1 MKVFKELAQELAS
14 QPLTSIKFRIKIT
27 CIRLEREEGKKEHG
41 VFWEEIL
48 ISDSKTFG
56 QCYEPIPS

>member
-27 CIRLEREEGKKEHG
+27 CISLERKEGKKEHG

-48 ISDSKTFG
+48 ISNSKTFG
-56 QCYEPIPS
+56 QCYEPIHS